1 MTTLGA
7 FAVIFDTSQR
17 VLLCHR
23 RDRDQWNLP
32 GGRVEPGESPW
43 EAVVREVR
51 EEAGLVVRVEKLL
64 GVYAVPARDDLVF
77 NFLCLQIGGEICTTD
92 EADDVRWFSR
102 HDIPPNVSPRQLAR
116 IQDAYDQPE
125 EVLLRNQL

>member
-1 MTTLGA
+1 
-7 FAVIFDTSQR
+7 
-17 VLLCHR
+17 
-23 RDRDQWNLP
+23 
-32 GGRVEPGESPW
+32 
-43 EAVVREVR
+43 
-51 EEAGLVVRVEKLL
+51 
-64 GVYAVPARDDLVF
+64 LVF